1 MRHGAFNGLRK
12 LSYRYQIALL
22 IPYAKKR
29 AKVIAC
35 YIDKFQG
42 CPVDAIYCVKANYFT
57 DHGDLRFIDYKQIYE
72 DFDVYLDERL
82 IEKCLIIAP
91 RTKEVSSHHN
101 PVEAARHARLWQK
114 TNDNNN
120 KPEESE
126 EDMNLL

>member
-1 MRHGAFNGLRK
+1 M
-12 LSYRYQIALL
+12 
-22 IPYAKKR
+22 
-29 AKVIAC
+29 
-35 YIDKFQG
+35 
-42 CPVDAIYCVKANYFT
+42 
-57 DHGDLRFIDYKQIYE
+57 
-72 DFDVYLDERL
+72 YLDERL

-114 TNDNNN
+114 TDDNNN